1 METEKKKECKT
12 MLDNVL
18 QAEKAMNN
26 WDKMKIVV
34 FLVVVIMD
42 KYYWVLLVM
51 ILMEIIVDAVIL
63 MSR

>member
-1 METEKKKECKT
+1 
-12 MLDNVL
+12 
-18 QAEKAMNN
+18 MNN
-26 WDKMKIVV
+26 WDKMKIAV
-34 FLVVVIMD
+34 FLVVVLMD